1 MENES
6 KVINASINLQPIG
19 RVSLNLKIKN
29 LSCLK
34 FIKVDAHQDDSK
46 SLDQLN
52 FLAKLNAEFDSRA
65 KN

>member
-1 MENES
+1 MS
-6 KVINASINLQPIG
+6 TKLHPIVIEF
-19 RVSLNLKIKN
+19 LNLNIKC
-29 LSCLK
+29 LSSLK